1 MKIEIGE
8 ENITLKTFFRGSTIS
23 QKKNIKNW
31 PTTKKIRSYSELKLE
46 LNSFHIFKHIVLQ
59 SLLEAKNKLLKGIKE
74 NFLKK
79 FLSIYKITSL
89 RSTAMV
95 SNIKFLNSIKRDK
108 IMKTWRG
115 QQEKFKW
122 KIAQN
127 DGREFQSDKNII
139 ATS

>member
-59 SLLEAKNKLLKGIKE
+59 SLLEAKNKLLKYRQKE
-74 NFLKK
+74 
-79 FLSIYKITSL
+79 
-89 RSTAMV
+89 
-95 SNIKFLNSIKRDK
+95 LNWIS
-108 IMKTWRG
+108 
-115 QQEKFKW
+115 
-122 KIAQN
+122 
-127 DGREFQSDKNII
+127 
-139 ATS
+139 